1 MTDQLGD
8 FRLPETRQQ
17 RLRRYLVVAL
27 VMSVGLILLPGQVH
41 SPCGVTRGTGALI
54 TGAAMAVD

>member
-17 RLRRYLVVAL
+17 RQRRYLLLAL
-27 VMSVGLILLPGQVH
+27 VMSVGLILLPGLY
-41 SPCGVTRGTGALI
+41 STEPS
-54 TGAAMAVD
+54 